1 MQLTVSLVIFVV
13 AVTCTM
19 MQETSDTPEA
29 MVLKEQIGLLKA
41 KVVRLRNLRNL
52 LKNSTLY
59 RNWEGTCPSELDAQV
74 RCFKITGEKE
84 NNCLCWSTAEVKV
97 NWFTANAFCDYHGMH
112 LISFRSNIVGD
123 KLNLDTLWNSYGRV
137 AIWTSASDVIT
148 RRAWVFRNGAILSK
162 QEAYQSESIAGLD
175 ESFLKNLEPIQN
187 GSYPNRNIPTTC
199 ISANIT
205 DSGTKLTFYPETCL
219 QDRPFVCEQFA
230 L

>member
-1 MQLTVSLVIFVV
+1 
-13 AVTCTM
+13 
-19 MQETSDTPEA
+19 
-29 MVLKEQIGLLKA
+29 MVLNEQIGLLEA

-52 LKNSTLY
+52 LKNSTLF

-74 RCFKITGEKE
+74 RCFKITGKKE

-112 LISFRSNIVGD
+112 LISFPSNVVGD
-123 KLNLDTLWNSYGRV
+123 KADLATL

-162 QEAYQSESIAGLD
+162 QEAYQSKTIAGLD
-175 ESFLKNLEPIQN
+175 ELLLKNLEPIQN
-187 GSYPNRNIPTTC
+187 GSYPNRNLPTTC

-205 DSGTKLTFYPETCL
+205 DSGTKLTFYPESCL
-219 QDRPFVCEQFA
+219 ENRPFVCEQFI